1 MDVVIV
7 LLVLVAVCLGAGCL
21 ALLAASRRSLADVS
35 ASQRELLERIAE
47 LDEQVEAQAQAQRQ
61 AAALDQQRFAY
72 LNQQMTALSGHVDDT
87 RRETVQQLA
96 SNREAT
102 EARLD
107 KIRETVSA
115 ELGTIRADNAQ
126 QLDRMRA
133 TVDEK
138 LSRTLN
144 DRLSASFKQVSDQL
158 EAVYK
163 GLGDM
168 QGIAAGVGD
177 LKRVLGNVKTRGI
190 LGEVQLGAILREILA
205 PEQYEEN
212 VATKPGASERVEFAV
227 KIPVEGADPMLLP
240 IDSKFPGDAYE
251 HLLDALESA
260 DADAVTAARKN
271 LDTMI
276 KREAKDISE
285 KYLSVPATT
294 SFGIMFLPFE
304 GLYAEVVNRPGLL
317 EELARSYRVNV
328 AGPSTMA
335 ALLNSLQMSYQTFA
349 LQKRTDDVLRV
360 LSAVKAELPKYQT
373 ALRRAHQQIETAGK
387 TVDSIIT
394 TRTNVMQRTLKNID
408 AMENADESERVLGY
422 EGTELPS
429 AGEAGEA

>member
-21 ALLAASRRSLADVS
+21 ALLAASRRSLADAS

-47 LDEQVEAQAQAQRQ
+47 LNEQVEAQAQAQRQ

-138 LSRTLN
+138 LSRTLS

-212 VATKPGASERVEFAV
+212 VATKPGASERVEFAA
-227 KIPVEGADPMLLP
+227 KIPVEGADPVLLP

-251 HLLDALESA
+251 HLLDALETA
-260 DADAVTAARKN
+260 DADAVAAARKN

>member
-21 ALLAASRRSLADVS
+21 ALLAASRRSLADAG

-47 LDEQVEAQAQAQRQ
+47 LNEQVEAQAQAQRQ

-227 KIPVEGADPMLLP
+227 KIPVEGADPVLLP

-251 HLLDALESA
+251 HLLDALEMA
-260 DADAVTAARKN
+260 DADAVAAARKN

-285 KYLSVPATT
+285 KYLSVPVTT

>member
-21 ALLAASRRSLADVS
+21 VLLAASRRSLADAG

-47 LDEQVEAQAQAQRQ
+47 LNEQVEAQAQAQRQ

-72 LNQQMTALSGHVDDT
+72 LNQQMTTLSGHVDDT

-212 VATKPGASERVEFAV
+212 VATKPGANERVEFAV
-227 KIPVEGADPMLLP
+227 KIPVEGADPVLLP

-251 HLLDALESA
+251 HLLDALEMA
-260 DADAVTAARKN
+260 DADAVAAARKN

>member
-21 ALLAASRRSLADVS
+21 ALLAASRRSLADAS
-35 ASQRELLERIAE
+35 TSQRELLERIAE

-227 KIPVEGADPMLLP
+227 KIPVEGADPVLLP

-394 TRTNVMQRTLKNID
+394 TRTNVMQRTLKSID

-429 AGEAGEA
+429 AGKAGEA

>member
-21 ALLAASRRSLADVS
+21 ALLAASRRSLADAG

-47 LDEQVEAQAQAQRQ
+47 LNEQVEAQAQAQRQ

-227 KIPVEGADPMLLP
+227 KIPVEGADPVLLP

-251 HLLDALESA
+251 HLLDALETA
-260 DADAVTAARKN
+260 DADAVAAARKN

>member
-21 ALLAASRRSLADVS
+21 ALLAASRRSLADAS

-47 LDEQVEAQAQAQRQ
+47 LNEQVEAQAQAQRQ

-212 VATKPGASERVEFAV
+212 VATKPGANERVEFAV
-227 KIPVEGADPMLLP
+227 KIPVEGADPVLLP

-251 HLLDALESA
+251 HLLDALEMA
-260 DADAVTAARKN
+260 DADAVAAARKN

>member
-21 ALLAASRRSLADVS
+21 ALLAASRRNLADAG

-47 LDEQVEAQAQAQRQ
+47 LNEQVEAQAQAQRQ

-227 KIPVEGADPMLLP
+227 KIPVEGADPVLLP

-251 HLLDALESA
+251 HLLDALETA
-260 DADAVTAARKN
+260 DADAVAAARKN

-285 KYLSVPATT
+285 KYLSVPVTT

>member
-21 ALLAASRRSLADVS
+21 ALLAASRRSLADAS

-47 LDEQVEAQAQAQRQ
+47 LNEQVGAQAQAQRQ

-212 VATKPGASERVEFAV
+212 VATKPGANERVEFAV
-227 KIPVEGADPMLLP
+227 KIPVEGADPVLLP

-251 HLLDALESA
+251 HLLDALETA
-260 DADAVTAARKN
+260 DADAVAAARKN

>member
-21 ALLAASRRSLADVS
+21 ALLAASRRSLADAS

-47 LDEQVEAQAQAQRQ
+47 LNEQVEAQAQAQRQ

-212 VATKPGASERVEFAV
+212 VATKPGAIERVEFAV
-227 KIPVEGADPMLLP
+227 KIPVEGADPVLLP

-251 HLLDALESA
+251 HLLDALETA
-260 DADAVTAARKN
+260 DADAVAAARKN

>member
-349 LQKRTDDVLRV
+349 LQRRTDDVLRV

>member
-21 ALLAASRRSLADVS
+21 ALLAASRRSLADAG

-47 LDEQVEAQAQAQRQ
+47 LNEQVEAQAQAQRQ

-72 LNQQMTALSGHVDDT
+72 LNQQMTTLSGHVDDT
-87 RRETVQQLA
+87 RREIVQQLA

-227 KIPVEGADPMLLP
+227 KIPVEGADPVLLP

-251 HLLDALESA
+251 HLLDALETA
-260 DADAVTAARKN
+260 DADAVAAARKN

>member
-21 ALLAASRRSLADVS
+21 ALLAASRRSLADAG
-35 ASQRELLERIAE
+35 ASQPELLERIAE
-47 LDEQVEAQAQAQRQ
+47 LNEQVEAQAQAQRQ

-212 VATKPGASERVEFAV
+212 VATKPGANERVEFAV
-227 KIPVEGADPMLLP
+227 KIPVEGADPVLLP

-251 HLLDALESA
+251 HLLDALEMA
-260 DADAVTAARKN
+260 DADAVAAARKN

>member
-21 ALLAASRRSLADVS
+21 ALLAASRRSLADAG

-47 LDEQVEAQAQAQRQ
+47 LNEQVEAQAQAQRQ

-212 VATKPGASERVEFAV
+212 VATKPGANERVEFAV
-227 KIPVEGADPMLLP
+227 KIPVEGADPVLLP

-251 HLLDALESA
+251 HLLDALETA
-260 DADAVTAARKN
+260 DADAVAAARKN

>member
-21 ALLAASRRSLADVS
+21 VLLAASRRSLADAG

-47 LDEQVEAQAQAQRQ
+47 LNEQVEAQAQAQRQ

-72 LNQQMTALSGHVDDT
+72 LNQQMTTLSGHVDDT

-212 VATKPGASERVEFAV
+212 VATKPGASERVEFAA
-227 KIPVEGADPMLLP
+227 KIPVEGADPVLLP

-251 HLLDALESA
+251 HLLDALETA
-260 DADAVTAARKN
+260 DADAVAAARKN

>member
-21 ALLAASRRSLADVS
+21 ALLAASRRSLADAG

-47 LDEQVEAQAQAQRQ
+47 LNEQVEAQAQAQRQ

-133 TVDEK
+133 TVDDK

-227 KIPVEGADPMLLP
+227 KIPVEGADPVLLP

-251 HLLDALESA
+251 HLLDALETA
-260 DADAVTAARKN
+260 DADAVAAARKN

-285 KYLSVPATT
+285 KYLSVPVTT

>member
-21 ALLAASRRSLADVS
+21 ALLAASRRSLADAS

-47 LDEQVEAQAQAQRQ
+47 LNEQVEAQAQAQRQ

-227 KIPVEGADPMLLP
+227 KIPVEGADPVLLP

-251 HLLDALESA
+251 HLLDALETA
-260 DADAVTAARKN
+260 DADAVAAARKN